1 MLVIRLARHGRRNH
15 PTYRIVLQ
23 EKDWAPTSKVL
34 EILGNMD
41 PHTDPRTI
49 HLKTD
54 RVKYWLSQGAK
65 PSNTMHNMLVD
76 AGLVQGPKM
85 RVMFGK
91 KAETEAAPASSVAP
105 TPTEATADAT
115 ATAAA

>member
-49 HLKTD
+49 NLKTD
-54 RVKYWLSQGAK
+54 RVKYWLSQGAQ

-85 RVMFGK
+85 RVMT
-91 KAETEAAPASSVAP
+91 APTSQAAPAPA
-105 TPTEATADAT
+105 EAAVETAAT
-115 ATAAA
+115 ATV